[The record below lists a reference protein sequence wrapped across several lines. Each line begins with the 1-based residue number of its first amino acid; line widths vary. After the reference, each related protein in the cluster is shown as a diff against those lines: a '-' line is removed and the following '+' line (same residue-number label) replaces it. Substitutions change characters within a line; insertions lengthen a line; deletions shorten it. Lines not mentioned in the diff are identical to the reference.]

1 MGTYQKFSGEHLK
14 KGEISTEL
22 IMAKRRKK
30 SKSKKK
36 KQKYI
41 PIVVLNNRI
50 PVERESRT
58 DPETLPVTPPNIYRR
73 RIVKPKVRNI
83 LYYQDER
90 YQRPPRLDRRI
101 GEVFEDYDLGGSN
114 SGSERISG

>member
-1 MGTYQKFSGEHLK
+1 
-14 KGEISTEL
+14 
-22 IMAKRRKK
+22 MARRRKK
-30 SKSKKK
+30 SKKKK

-50 PVERESRT
+50 PVERESRN
-58 DPETLPVTPPNIYRR
+58 DPETLPVTPPNIYKR

-101 GEVFEDYDLGGSN
+101 GEVFEDYGS
-114 SGSERISG
+114 SGYQSFSSETQNG